1 MEGCET
7 GFVLVAGFG
16 GVFWSIAG
24 GADLEFAGGAGE
36 DAAVLFAVV
45 RLHGL
50 FGFVAAVH
58 ADVALV
64 QHDLHGVA
72 EMVS

>member
-7 GFVLVAGFG
+7 GFVLEAGLV
-16 GVFWSIAG
+16 GVFWSIAV
-24 GADLEFAGGAGE
+24 GADLEFAGRAGE
-36 DAAVLFAVV
+36 DAAVFLAVV

-50 FGFVAAVH
+50 FEFVAAVH